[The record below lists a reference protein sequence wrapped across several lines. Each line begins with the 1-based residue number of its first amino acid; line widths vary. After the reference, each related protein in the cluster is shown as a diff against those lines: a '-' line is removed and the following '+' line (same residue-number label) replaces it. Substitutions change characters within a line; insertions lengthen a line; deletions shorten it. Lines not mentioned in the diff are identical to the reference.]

1 MDKPRGSKTMNS
13 KMSRKLLSEKKPTQT
28 CKDKKHMRG
37 TESYRRSTIHWKD
50 DEDSPVKP

>member
-1 MDKPRGSKTMNS
+1 MDKPRGSKTMGS

-37 TESYRRSTIHWKD
+37 TESYRRSTIYWKD